1 MGLKFWHVTLK
12 FRRTSVVAGLETG
25 NMNLTCGWDFSCAGN
40 LGCGTLQWCV
50 DSSEWDLSLGA
61 GDGTMSTGT

>member
-1 MGLKFWHVTLK
+1 
-12 FRRTSVVAGLETG
+12 
-25 NMNLTCGWDFSCAGN
+25 MNLTCGWDFSCAGN

-50 DSSEWDLSLGA
+50 DSSEWDLGLGA